1 MQGAERGSI
10 LISLMQL
17 DDSGNVVMLNEVET
31 DMLSVLPQGGAT
43 IVQDGSEIN

>member
-1 MQGAERGSI
+1 MQGAEKGSI

-17 DDSGNVVMLNEVET
+17 DDSGKVVLINEMET
-31 DMLSVLPQGGAT
+31 DMLFVLPQGGAT